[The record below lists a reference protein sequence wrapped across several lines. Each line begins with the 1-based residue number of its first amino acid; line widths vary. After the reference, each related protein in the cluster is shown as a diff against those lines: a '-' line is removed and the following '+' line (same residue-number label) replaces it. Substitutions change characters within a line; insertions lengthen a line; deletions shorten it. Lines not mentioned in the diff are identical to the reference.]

1 MGPHGATALVEEPA
15 LGFWLGYAE
24 RQGALVEK
32 AGNQALLVLPEH
44 LQQAFE
50 LPEELTVTAD
60 PDLAREEGA
69 ALLTA
74 GHPALERAATD
85 VLAEGDAGSC
95 WLPWPSSRP
104 PARSALQDRARELM
118 PVEHG
123 RIDATGNPLP
133 AYLPLLRVGAMI
145 DYAASLTLRFGEQE
159 ESWVDAHTGLEV
171 SEGVLKGALRQPR
184 MPQPD
189 VRHRVLPIDLPR
201 AITAAHEQL
210 QRRAESRQESL
221 ATQARR
227 SLASELQRADAY
239 YDAALES
246 IERRRG
252 SADADRLRMLDAQA
266 EATRLERARR
276 RREIEEELTARHEIK
291 PFRLH
296 LVHLPAFVLSVEV
309 LRGQRRFPLTLA
321 WLGLA
326 EEFAHVRC
334 PSCDAAQPL
343 VAGKNTLGCT
353 SCMPRAASR
362 DISRPATPAASIP
375 ARARRGPAGAAERN
389 STPGASGTAAGAQP
403 EPHRHL
409 EPTGHIDP
417 QRRSGG
423 RQATQRPRPPA
434 AVKAQ
439 GRRRAGRPPPT
450 RTRTDTVERTGN
462 KLALA
467 LWQQLARGER
477 WPRKKLQRDSPAL
490 ALYRLYGQAAPI
502 CALGIPPGLRPTEAT
517 ASTYPDEAEARR
529 SSRTGGPGFEL
540 TTGEVVA
547 GGLAYPYALFWSQHA
562 DTPAIGELMPMPQPF
577 ILPPHAGA
585 TAEMHSRLHEGA
597 PAPQVALDAVAGL
610 LWETELRRSGLPFV
624 ARCLATWWRIQDAVE
639 EMEPPAALAAAVVG
653 GVARAAGSSHRHRDA
668 TAIYQADSDL
678 VKQISR
684 RLGIRLRLDRARG
697 W

>member
-1 MGPHGATALVEEPA
+1 MGLLGAAALVEEPA

-24 RQGALVEK
+24 RQGALVEN

-69 ALLTA
+69 VLLTA

-85 VLAEGDAGSC
+85 VLAEGDVGRC

-104 PARSALQDRARELM
+104 PVRSALQDRARELM
-118 PVEHG
+118 SVEHG
-123 RIDATGNPLP
+123 RIDATGDPMP

-171 SEGVLKGALRQPR
+171 SEGVLAGALRQAR
-184 MPQPD
+184 MPRPE

-201 AITAAHEQL
+201 AIAAAHEQL
-210 QRRAESRQESL
+210 RRRADTRQESL
-221 ATQARR
+221 AMQARR

-309 LRGQRRFPLTLA
+309 LRGQRRFPLTLT
-321 WLGLA
+321 WLPLA
-326 EEFAHVRC
+326 EELAPVRC

-343 VAGKNTLGCT
+343 VAGKDRLGCT
-353 SCMPRAASR
+353 SCMPRAVSR
-362 DISRPATPAASIP
+362 DTSTPATPAAPRP
-375 ARARRGPAGAAERN
+375 APARRGPASVAERN
-389 STPGASGTAAGAQP
+389 SAPGASGTAAGAQP
-403 EPHRHL
+403 EPHHHL
-409 EPTGHIDP
+409 EPAGHIAP
-417 QRRSGG
+417 ERRSGG
-423 RQATQRPRPPA
+423 RQTTQRPPA
-434 AVKAQ
+434 AAKAQ
-439 GRRRAGRPPPT
+439 GRTRAGRPLPA
-450 RTRTDTVERTGN
+450 RTRTDTIERTGN
-462 KLALA
+462 KFALA

-490 ALYRLYGQAAPI
+490 ALYRLYGQAAPM
-502 CALGIPPGLRPTEAT
+502 CALGIPPGLRPAEAT
-517 ASTYPDEAEARR
+517 ASTYPDEAETTR
-529 SSRTGGPGFEL
+529 SRRTGSSGSEL
-540 TTGEVVA
+540 TTGEIVA
-547 GGLAYPYALFWSQHA
+547 GGLAYPYALFWSQQG
-562 DTPAIGELMPMPQPF
+562 DTPAVGELMPMPHPF
-577 ILPPHAGA
+577 ILPPQGGA

-597 PAPQVALDAVAGL
+597 PAPQAALDAVAGL

-624 ARCLATWWRIQDAVE
+624 ARCLATWWRIQDAVDAV
-639 EMEPPAALAAAVVG
+639 EPPAALAAAVVG

-668 TAIYQADSDL
+668 AATYHADSDL
-678 VKQISR
+678 VGQISR

>member
-1 MGPHGATALVEEPA
+1 MGLPGATALVEEPA

-24 RQGALVEK
+24 RHGALVEN

-60 PDLAREEGA
+60 PDLAREDGA
-69 ALLTA
+69 VLLTA

-85 VLAEGDAGSC
+85 VLAEGDAGRC

-118 PVEHG
+118 SVEHG
-123 RIDATGNPLP
+123 RIDATGDPQP
-133 AYLPLLRVGAMI
+133 AYLPLLRVGATI

-159 ESWVDAHTGLEV
+159 ESWVDAHTSLEV
-171 SEGVLKGALRQPR
+171 SEGVLAAALRQPR
-184 MPQPD
+184 MPRPD

-201 AITAAHEQL
+201 AIAAAHEQL
-210 QRRAESRQESL
+210 QRRADARQESL
-221 ATQARR
+221 AIQARR

-239 YDAALES
+239 YDTALES

-266 EATRLERARR
+266 EATKLERTRR
-276 RREIEEELTARHEIK
+276 RREIEEELTARNEIK

-309 LRGQRRFPLTLA
+309 LRGQRRFPLTLT
-321 WLGLA
+321 WLPLA
-326 EEFAHVRC
+326 EELAPVRC
-334 PSCDAAQPL
+334 PSCDEAQPL
-343 VAGKNTLGCT
+343 VAGKDRLGCP

-362 DISRPATPAASIP
+362 DASTPATPAAPTP
-375 ARARRGPAGAAERN
+375 ARTRRPPAGAAERN
-389 STPGASGTAAGAQP
+389 SPPGASGTAAGAQP
-403 EPHRHL
+403 EPHL
-409 EPTGHIDP
+409 GPTEHIAP
-417 QRRSGG
+417 ERRSGG
-423 RQATQRPRPPA
+423 RQATQRPRPPVA
-434 AVKAQ
+434 KAR
-439 GRRRAGRPPPT
+439 GRTRAGRPLPA

-490 ALYRLYGQAAPI
+490 ALYRLYGQAAPM

-517 ASTYPDEAEARR
+517 ASTYPDEAETTR
-529 SSRTGGPGFEL
+529 SRRTGDSGSEL
-540 TTGEVVA
+540 TTGEIVA
-547 GGLAYPYALFWSQHA
+547 GGLAYPYALFWSQQK
-562 DTPAIGELMPMPQPF
+562 DTPAVGELMPMPHPF
-577 ILPPHAGA
+577 ILPPQGGA
-585 TAEMHSRLHEGA
+585 TAEMHFRLHEGA
-597 PAPQVALDAVAGL
+597 PAPQVALDPIAGL

-668 TAIYQADSDL
+668 AATYRADSDL

>member
-1 MGPHGATALVEEPA
+1 MGLPGAAALAEEPA
-15 LGFWLGYAE
+15 LGFWLRYAE
-24 RQGALVEK
+24 RQGALVENV
-32 AGNQALLVLPEH
+32 GDQALLVLPEQ

-69 ALLTA
+69 VLLTA

-85 VLAEGDAGSC
+85 VLAEGDAGRC

-123 RIDATGNPLP
+123 RIDVAGDPLP
-133 AYLPLLRVGAMI
+133 AYLPLLRVGATI

-171 SEGVLKGALRQPR
+171 SEGVLAGALRQPR
-184 MPQPD
+184 MPRPD
-189 VRHRVLPIDLPR
+189 VRHRVLSIDLPR
-201 AITAAHEQL
+201 AIAAAHEQL
-210 QRRAESRQESL
+210 RRRAGSRQESL
-221 ATQARR
+221 ALHARR

-266 EATRLERARR
+266 EATRLERTRR
-276 RREIEEELTARHEIK
+276 RREIEEESTARHEIK

-309 LRGQRRFPLTLA
+309 LRGQRRFPLTLT
-321 WLGLA
+321 WLPLA
-326 EEFAHVRC
+326 EELTPVRC

-343 VAGKNTLGCT
+343 VAGKDRLGCT
-353 SCMPRAASR
+353 SCMPRAAFRAAST
-362 DISRPATPAASIP
+362 PATPVAPRP
-375 ARARRGPAGAAERN
+375 APARRGPADAAERN
-389 STPGASGTAAGAQP
+389 STRGVSGTAPGAQP
-403 EPHRHL
+403 EPNRRL
-409 EPTGHIDP
+409 KPAGQIVSE
-417 QRRSGG
+417 QRARG
-423 RQATQRPRPPA
+423 RQAMQRPPA
-434 AVKAQ
+434 AAKAR
-439 GRRRAGRPPPT
+439 GGTRAGRPLPA
-450 RTRTDTVERTGN
+450 RTRTDSVERTGN

-490 ALYRLYGQAAPI
+490 ALYRLYGQAAPM

-517 ASTYPDEAEARR
+517 ASTYPGEAETTR
-529 SSRTGGPGFEL
+529 SRRTGGSGCEL

-547 GGLAYPYALFWSQHA
+547 GGLAYPYALFWSQQG
-562 DTPAIGELMPMPQPF
+562 DTPAIGELMPMPHPF
-577 ILPPHAGA
+577 ILPPQGGA

-597 PAPQVALDAVAGL
+597 PAPKVTLDTVAGL
-610 LWETELRRSGLPFV
+610 LWETELGRSGLPFV
-624 ARCLATWWRIQDAVE
+624 ARCLATWWRIRDAVDAVK
-639 EMEPPAALAAAVVG
+639 PPAALAAAVVG
-653 GVARAAGSSHRHRDA
+653 GVARAAGASHRHRDA
-668 TAIYQADSDL
+668 AASYHADSNL
-678 VKQISR
+678 VGQISR
-684 RLGIRLRLDRARG
+684 GLGIQLRLDRARG

>member
-1 MGPHGATALVEEPA
+1 MGLLGATALVEEPA

-24 RQGALVEK
+24 RQGALVEN
-32 AGNQALLVLPEH
+32 AGNRALLVLPEH

-69 ALLTA
+69 VLLTA

-85 VLAEGDAGSC
+85 VLTEGDAGSC

-104 PARSALQDRARELM
+104 PARSVLQDRARELM
-118 PVEHG
+118 SVEHG
-123 RIDATGNPLP
+123 RIDATGDPQP

-171 SEGVLKGALRQPR
+171 SEGVLAGALRQPR
-184 MPQPD
+184 MPRPD

-201 AITAAHEQL
+201 AIAAAHEQL
-210 QRRAESRQESL
+210 RRRADARQESL
-221 ATQARR
+221 AIQARR

-239 YDAALES
+239 YDTALES

-266 EATRLERARR
+266 EATKLERTRR

-309 LRGQRRFPLTLA
+309 LRGQRRFPLTLT
-321 WLGLA
+321 WLPLA
-326 EEFAHVRC
+326 EELAHVRC

-343 VAGKNTLGCT
+343 VAGKNMLGCT

-362 DISRPATPAASIP
+362 DVSRPATPAAPIP
-375 ARARRGPAGAAERN
+375 ARARRGPAGAAERD
-389 STPGASGTAAGAQP
+389 STPGASGTTAGAQP

-409 EPTGHIDP
+409 EPTGHIAP
-417 QRRSGG
+417 QRQSGG

-434 AVKAQ
+434 AKAR
-439 GRRRAGRPPPT
+439 GRTRAGRKLPA
-450 RTRTDTVERTGN
+450 RTRTDTVERTSN
-462 KLALA
+462 KLAVA

-490 ALYRLYGQAAPI
+490 ALYRLYGQAAPM
-502 CALGIPPGLRPTEAT
+502 CALGIPPGMRPTEAT
-517 ASTYPDEAEARR
+517 ATTYPDGAETRR
-529 SSRTGGPGFEL
+529 SSRTGGPGFNL

-547 GGLAYPYALFWSQHA
+547 GGLPYPYALFWSQQG
-562 DTPAIGELMPMPQPF
+562 DTPAIGELMPMPHPF
-577 ILPPHAGA
+577 ILPPQGGA

-597 PAPQVALDAVAGL
+597 PIPQVALDTVAGM
-610 LWETELRRSGLPFV
+610 LWETELKCSGLPFV
-624 ARCLATWWRIQDAVE
+624 ARCLATGWRIQDAVE

-653 GVARAAGSSHRHRDA
+653 GVARAAGSAHRHRDA
-668 TAIYQADSDL
+668 AATYRADSNL
-678 VKQISR
+678 VSQISR

>member
-1 MGPHGATALVEEPA
+1 MGLPGATALVEEPA

-24 RQGALVEK
+24 RNGALVEN
-32 AGNQALLVLPEH
+32 ADNQALLVLPEH

-50 LPEELTVTAD
+50 MPEELTVTAD
-60 PDLAREEGA
+60 PDLAREDGA
-69 ALLTA
+69 VLLTA

-85 VLAEGDAGSC
+85 VLAEGDAGRC

-118 PVEHG
+118 SVEHG
-123 RIDATGNPLP
+123 RIDATGDPQP

-159 ESWVDAHTGLEV
+159 ESWVDAHTSLEV
-171 SEGVLKGALRQPR
+171 SEGVLAAALRQPR
-184 MPQPD
+184 MPRPD

-201 AITAAHEQL
+201 AITAAHKQL
-210 QRRAESRQESL
+210 QRRADARQESL
-221 ATQARR
+221 AIQARR

-239 YDAALES
+239 YDTALES

-252 SADADRLRMLDAQA
+252 SADADRVRMLDAQA
-266 EATRLERARR
+266 EATKLERTRR

-309 LRGQRRFPLTLA
+309 LRGQRRFPLTLT
-321 WLGLA
+321 WLPLA
-326 EEFAHVRC
+326 EELAPVRC

-343 VAGKNTLGCT
+343 VAGKDRLGCP

-362 DISRPATPAASIP
+362 DASTPATPAAPRPAP
-375 ARARRGPAGAAERN
+375 AR
-389 STPGASGTAAGAQP
+389 
-403 EPHRHL
+403 
-409 EPTGHIDP
+409 
-417 QRRSGG
+417 
-423 RQATQRPRPPA
+423 RQATQRPPA
-434 AVKAQ
+434 AAKAQ
-439 GRRRAGRPPPT
+439 GRTRAGRPLPA
-450 RTRTDTVERTGN
+450 RTRTDTIERTGN

-490 ALYRLYGQAAPI
+490 ALYRLYGQAAPM
-502 CALGIPPGLRPTEAT
+502 CALGISPGLRPAEAT
-517 ASTYPDEAEARR
+517 ASTYPDEAETTR
-529 SSRTGGPGFEL
+529 SRRTGSSGSEL
-540 TTGEVVA
+540 TTGEIVA
-547 GGLAYPYALFWSQHA
+547 GGLAYPYALFWSQQG
-562 DTPAIGELMPMPQPF
+562 DTPAVGELMPMPHPF

-597 PAPQVALDAVAGL
+597 PAPQATLDAVAGL

-624 ARCLATWWRIQDAVE
+624 ARCLATWWRIQDAVDAVE
-639 EMEPPAALAAAVVG
+639 SPAALAAAVVG

-668 TAIYQADSDL
+668 AATYHADSDL
-678 VKQISR
+678 VSQISR
-684 RLGIRLRLDRARG
+684 SLGIRLRLDRARG

>member
-1 MGPHGATALVEEPA
+1 MGLPGATALVEEPA

-24 RQGALVEK
+24 RHGALVEN

-60 PDLAREEGA
+60 PDLAREDGA
-69 ALLTA
+69 VLLTA

-85 VLAEGDAGSC
+85 VLAEGDVGRC

-104 PARSALQDRARELM
+104 PVRSALQDRARELM
-118 PVEHG
+118 SVEHG
-123 RIDATGNPLP
+123 RIDATGDPLP

-171 SEGVLKGALRQPR
+171 SEGVLAGALRQARLPR
-184 MPQPD
+184 PD

-201 AITAAHEQL
+201 AIAAAHEQL
-210 QRRAESRQESL
+210 RRRADTRQESL
-221 ATQARR
+221 AMQARR

-309 LRGQRRFPLTLA
+309 LRGQRRFPLTLT
-321 WLGLA
+321 WLPLA
-326 EEFAHVRC
+326 EELAPVRC

-343 VAGKNTLGCT
+343 VAGKDRLGCT
-353 SCMPRAASR
+353 SCMPRAVSR
-362 DISRPATPAASIP
+362 DTSTPATPAAPRPAP
-375 ARARRGPAGAAERN
+375 AR
-389 STPGASGTAAGAQP
+389 
-403 EPHRHL
+403 
-409 EPTGHIDP
+409 
-417 QRRSGG
+417 
-423 RQATQRPRPPA
+423 RQATQRPPA
-434 AVKAQ
+434 AAKAQ
-439 GRRRAGRPPPT
+439 GRTRAGRPLSA
-450 RTRTDTVERTGN
+450 RTRTDTIERTGN

-490 ALYRLYGQAAPI
+490 ALYRLYGQAAPM
-502 CALGIPPGLRPTEAT
+502 CALGIPPGLRPAEAT
-517 ASTYPDEAEARR
+517 ASTYPDKAETTR
-529 SSRTGGPGFEL
+529 SRRTGSSGSEL
-540 TTGEVVA
+540 TTGEIVA
-547 GGLAYPYALFWSQHA
+547 GGLAYPYALFWSQQG
-562 DTPAIGELMPMPQPF
+562 DTPAVGELMPMPHPF

-597 PAPQVALDAVAGL
+597 PAPQAALDAVAGL

-624 ARCLATWWRIQDAVE
+624 ARCLATWWRIQDAVDAV
-639 EMEPPAALAAAVVG
+639 EPPAALAAAVVG

-668 TAIYQADSDL
+668 AATYHADSDL
-678 VKQISR
+678 VGQISR
-684 RLGIRLRLDRARG
+684 RLGIRLRLNRARG

>member
-1 MGPHGATALVEEPA
+1 MGLLGAAALVEEPA
-15 LGFWLGYAE
+15 LGFWLRYAE
-24 RQGALVEK
+24 RQGALVEN
-32 AGNQALLVLPEH
+32 ASDQALLMLPEQ

-69 ALLTA
+69 VLLTA

-85 VLAEGDAGSC
+85 VLAEGDVGRC

-118 PVEHG
+118 SVEHG
-123 RIDATGNPLP
+123 RIDATGDPLP

-145 DYAASLTLRFGEQE
+145 DYEASLTLRFGEQE

-184 MPQPD
+184 MPRPD

-210 QRRAESRQESL
+210 RRRADTRQESL
-221 ATQARR
+221 ALHARR

-276 RREIEEELTARHEIK
+276 RHEIEEESTARHDIK

-296 LVHLPAFVLSVEV
+296 LVHLPAFALSVEV
-309 LRGQRRFPLTLA
+309 LRGKRRFPLTLT
-321 WLGLA
+321 WLPLA
-326 EEFAHVRC
+326 EELAPVRC
-334 PSCDAAQPL
+334 PSCDAARPL
-343 VAGKNTLGCT
+343 VAGKDRLGCT

-362 DISRPATPAASIP
+362 DASTPAAAPAASRPAP
-375 ARARRGPAGAAERN
+375 ARLGPASDAERN
-389 STPGASGTAAGAQP
+389 SAPGASPTAAGAQP

-409 EPTGHIDP
+409 EPTGHIAP
-417 QRRSGG
+417 ERRSDG
-423 RQATQRPRPPA
+423 RQATQRSRPPA
-434 AVKAQ
+434 AAKAQ
-439 GRRRAGRPPPT
+439 GRTRAGRPLPA

-467 LWQQLARGER
+467 LWQQLASGER

-490 ALYRLYGQAAPI
+490 ALYRLYGQAAPM

-517 ASTYPDEAEARR
+517 ASTYPDEAETTR
-529 SSRTGGPGFEL
+529 SRRTGGAGFEL
-540 TTGEVVA
+540 TTGEIVA

-562 DTPAIGELMPMPQPF
+562 DTPAVGELMPMPHPF

-624 ARCLATWWRIQDAVE
+624 ARCLATWWRIQDTVDA
-639 EMEPPAALAAAVVG
+639 MEPPAALAAAVVG

-668 TAIYQADSDL
+668 AATYHADSDL
-678 VKQISR
+678 VRQISR
-684 RLGIRLRLDRARG
+684 RLGIRIDRARG